1 MDSHGRPD
9 PIGTYE
15 LELTLE
21 HQPAQAGQTAR
32 LTLQLSDSGGQSLF
46 TGSFDRYLPGT

>member
-1 MDSHGRPD
+1 MHARGVLREKSLARGK
-9 PIGTYE
+9 
-15 LELTLE
+15 
-21 HQPAQAGQTAR
+21 QPAQAGQTAR